1 MAKFKLIDL
10 SKIMFILIT
19 ILAYQNFKIRDYQK
33 ILEADKIQQTQIES
47 LQKNANSKKFLKPKE
62 KIFQKNENLKNSILE
77 ITKSFKISPILF
89 KEISSDK
96 FELKFKINNEE
107 NFYSLLNKLRTELN
121 GIVSFKE
128 IKIKNSE
135 KFLKVVLTCE
145 IFYPQPNLQ
154 KYFYINRIDEEEFPE
169 IFHLYKI
176 KNYQLNGIL
185 HYDIAYINGKPYH
198 EGDSVGGYKILK
210 IYDDFIIAEKKK
222 KEVKMKID
230 QTW

>member
-1 MAKFKLIDL
+1 MAKSKLTDL
-10 SKIMFILIT
+10 SKIIFILIT

-33 ILEADKIQQTQIES
+33 ILEADKIQQTQIKY

-62 KIFQKNENLKNSILE
+62 KIFQKNDNIKNGILK
-77 ITKSFKISPILF
+77 ITKNFKMSPILF

-107 NFYSLLNKLRTELN
+107 DFYNLLNKLRTELN
-121 GIVSFKE
+121 GIISFGE

-135 KFLKVVLTCE
+135 KSLKAVLNCK
-145 IFYPQPNLQ
+145 IFYPPQNLQ

-169 IFHLYKI
+169 IFHLCKI

-198 EGDSVGGYKILK
+198 EGDSVGGCKILK
-210 IYDDFIIAEKKK
+210 IYDDSIIAEKKK
-222 KEVKMKID
+222 KEVKIKID